1 LEVNETTK
9 DNLITSAINLLEA
22 RAVQMITQAE
32 WEALAQALKEETGQ
46 YVEWRTGDELKVE

>member
-1 LEVNETTK
+1 MNETTK